1 MVSKVLN
8 LIEKYKMIE
17 SKDKVIVALSGG
29 ADSVTLLHILFQLQ
43 KIKSFDL
50 QAIHINHQIRGKE
63 AQRDENFA
71 SDFCKS
77 LGINLIKKSVCIPKL
92 SKKLKIGLEECGRI
106 ARYNIFEELSKIDPK
121 IKIATAHTLS
131 DNVETLL
138 MRIASGTSLKGMCGI
153 PYLRNNIIRP
163 LIESTRTDIENYC
176 LINNLK
182 YVNDST
188 NFEKDYTRNKIR
200 LDIIPYF
207 KNLNPKFELSI
218 KKLINNLKDD
228 EEYLNFQS
236 KTALKNNNI
245 DKIILLPD
253 SIKKRCLIKILKSFT
268 NARVEEKH
276 ILNLESI
283 IKNKKGKTYIPEGK
297 VLKYYMGNLILEKN
311 QEKAKNLWQ
320 YDIKKDIKIDEINL
334 NVSFEIISY
343 KEYIENIKNYEKI
356 AIDFDKFPKGSL
368 LRNRRSKDIFT
379 FKNRGI
385 SKTIKKI
392 FNEMKI
398 PIDQRENIP
407 MIANE
412 NNIIWINKIGVS
424 KKYAPSKKT
433 SRVIIIKLKKET

>member
-188 NFEKDYTRNKIR
+188 NFEKD
-200 LDIIPYF
+200 
-207 KNLNPKFELSI
+207 
-218 KKLINNLKDD
+218 
-228 EEYLNFQS
+228 
-236 KTALKNNNI
+236 
-245 DKIILLPD
+245 
-253 SIKKRCLIKILKSFT
+253 
-268 NARVEEKH
+268 
-276 ILNLESI
+276 
-283 IKNKKGKTYIPEGK
+283 
-297 VLKYYMGNLILEKN
+297 
-311 QEKAKNLWQ
+311 
-320 YDIKKDIKIDEINL
+320 
-334 NVSFEIISY
+334 
-343 KEYIENIKNYEKI
+343 
-356 AIDFDKFPKGSL
+356 
-368 LRNRRSKDIFT
+368 
-379 FKNRGI
+379 
-385 SKTIKKI
+385 
-392 FNEMKI
+392 
-398 PIDQRENIP
+398 
-407 MIANE
+407 
-412 NNIIWINKIGVS
+412 
-424 KKYAPSKKT
+424 
-433 SRVIIIKLKKET
+433 